1 MQLKGDLKV
10 MLNNV
15 NTMFQATEL
24 QWDIENL
31 NAIWSELVRAQE
43 RVWHSVSK
51 IDSFVDNQ

>member
-15 NTMFQATEL
+15 DTMFQATEL

-31 NAIWSELVRAQE
+31 NAI
-43 RVWHSVSK
+43 
-51 IDSFVDNQ
+51 